1 MEKINSELEAFVT
14 NYTTP
19 YYNKNESGH
28 SFSHIDYVVKRSFKF
43 AEKIDDIN
51 INMVYTIAM
60 FHDVAHHIDKKTHE
74 KLSAEILRNCKGLSD
89 FFSDEEIEIMA
100 QAIEDHRASLD
111 HAPRTIYGKIVST
124 ADRNNTIEQ
133 CFFRSYSFSKK
144 ANPNLTENEVFEEA
158 YKHLNNKFGVNGYAK
173 VYLKD
178 EEYDNFLI
186 EIQKLLSDKQT
197 FIKEHK
203 KYIEES
209 KKEGKI

>member
-1 MEKINSELEAFVT
+1 MINSELKSYIENSIFPE
-14 NYTTP
+14 YS
-19 YYNKNESGH
+19 KNEEGH
-28 SFSHIDYVVKRSFKF
+28 GIKHINTVIERSFKL
-43 AEKIDDIN
+43 AKDYDVN
-51 INMVYTIAM
+51 LDMVYTIASY
-60 FHDVAHHIDKKTHE
+60 HDIGHHINKDKHE
-74 KLSAEILRNCKGLSD
+74 EISAEIMLLDNNLSRW
-89 FFSDEEIEIMA
+89 FNDEERIIIKE
-100 QAIEDHRASLD
+100 AIEDHRASLNRE
-111 HAPRTIYGKIVST
+111 PRSIYGKIVST

-144 ANPNLTENEVFEEA
+144 ANPNLTENEIFEEA

-203 KYIEES
+203 KYIEKS